1 MDYWSRSAVLA
12 ATACTPATRS
22 SSSASSRRSST
33 RASRR
38 PTPHRLL
45 AERAAAGSVSFG
57 AREAAGTRLLILLAE
72 RDPYA
77 AELSEYFLRTEGYE
91 VAAALDAAEAARR
104 FEELT
109 PSMTVIDLLIS
120 PGSGLELCRQL
131 KQRSGA
137 PVLAIS
143 TLEASDQA
151 LRPGPMGSCRSRWTH
166 SSLSPPSRIC
176 SATAPSCTPAR
187 PGPDDRA
194 PRQHRTGGQRQS
206 AAGRHPGRRLPAHGI
221 NLVVGP
227 PGAARRS
234 WPSSTCSTTPPPSGR
249 PST

>member
-1 MDYWSRSAVLA
+1 MSSRPLYSIGAVAQMLGIP
-12 ATACTPATRS
+12 PATLRTWGERYGLPVPERS
-22 SSSASSRRSST
+22 PGGHRVYSRDQVEQLRFVKAQVD
-33 RASRR
+33 RGIPPADA
-38 PTPHRLL
+38 HRLL
-45 AERAAAGSVSFG
+45 AERVAAGSVPFG
-57 AREAAGTRLLILLAE
+57 APETAPTRLLILLAE

-91 VAAALDAAEAARR
+91 VAAALDAAEAARK

-151 LRPGPMGSCRSRWTH
+151 LEAGADGFLQKPLDP
-166 SSLSPPSRIC
+166 LQLV
-176 SATAPSCTPAR
+176 SAVKDLLGA
-187 PGPDDRA
+187 
-194 PRQHRTGGQRQS
+194 S
-206 AAGRHPGRRLPAHGI
+206 AFL
-221 NLVVGP
+221 
-227 PGAARRS
+227 
-234 WPSSTCSTTPPPSGR
+234 R
-249 PST
+249 PSPAGPR

>member
-1 MDYWSRSAVLA
+1 MS
-12 ATACTPATRS
+12 PAD
-22 SSSASSRRSST
+22 A
-33 RASRR
+33 
-38 PTPHRLL
+38 HRLL
-45 AERAAAGSVSFG
+45 AGRVAAGSVSLG
-57 AREAAGTRLLILLAE
+57 APEAAETRLLILLAE

-151 LRPGPMGSCRSRWTH
+151 LEAGADGFLQKPLDPLQLVSAVKDLLGASAFLHP
-166 SSLSPPSRIC
+166 SS
-176 SATAPSCTPAR
+176 AR
-187 PGPDDRA
+187 PR
-194 PRQHRTGGQRQS
+194 
-206 AAGRHPGRRLPAHGI
+206 
-221 NLVVGP
+221 
-227 PGAARRS
+227 
-234 WPSSTCSTTPPPSGR
+234 
-249 PST
+249 